1 MKSITTL
8 TALATI
14 LLLASAC
21 TSTNK
26 HATEISRFHL
36 DNPIPAQP
44 VNIKASGNGSIE
56 FQNYSAIVATE
67 LAKNGYTPS
76 EADADVFVVVDI
88 TRGMA
93 VKPPKRSPFSVG
105 IGGGSFGGNV
115 GVGGSANFP
124 VGGGANEVYATK
136 LEVKF
141 IRRAENTIMWEGRAA
156 RETEAAPE
164 NPTELMQKMVT
175 ALFLDFPG
183 DSGKTVVVKDPPTD

>member
-44 VNIKASGNGSIE
+44 VNIKASENGSIE
-56 FQNYSAIVATE
+56 FKNYSDIVASE
-67 LAKNGYTPS
+67 LAKNGFPPS
-76 EADADVFVVVDI
+76 KADEAVFIDVDI
-88 TRGMA
+88 TRGM
-93 VKPPKRSPFSVG
+93 VIKPPKRSPFSVG

-115 GVGGSANFP
+115 GVGGSASFP

-141 IRRAENTIMWEGRAA
+141 IQRAENTIMWEGRAA

-164 NPTELMQKMVT
+164 NPTELMRKMVA

-183 DSGKTVVVKDPPTD
+183 DSGKTVVIKDAPTD